1 MEANQ
6 QTIQQ
11 LERAIKKIAAKYPA
25 GAEPMLTDIH
35 LLVNQ
40 ENGEVKAYNDDD
52 VELNRQV
59 VEQWIGN
66 TDEDFYQQVASILH
80 DLLQKQHEVLEG
92 MSLMRPFSFVLMDE
106 DRETLQ
112 DLYYVDN
119 EDTIILD
126 SALLK
131 DLDEDLDAFLKH
143 LLSD

>member
-66 TDEDFYQQVASILH
+66 TDEDFYQQVAPILH

>member
-66 TDEDFYQQVASILH
+66 TDEDFYQQVVPILH